1 MISLHSKWSIL
12 ASTKSPLVA
21 TQAFKHTAP
30 DTDKFHRKKWSLDR
44 SPYPR
49 QPIPVKTPMVGLKQ
63 LLQYKYKPIQSAFC
77 RLII

>member
-49 QPIPVKTPMVGLKQ
+49 QPILVKTPMVGPKQ
-63 LLQYKYKPIQSAFC
+63 LLKYKSKSI
-77 RLII
+77 